1 MRIASRNSALSRP
14 APVGSG
20 FCCVSSFM
28 NLSTAPLVSR
38 GFPRPPLRVAI
49 ILPLMLLGVLLSG
62 CALLQREGAESSSIF
77 RSFYGSSGSSRT
89 NAGAAL
95 QIEVMREADEYV
107 AAVSQATDEFREQ
120 VNTREARNM
129 ALHWKLME
137 ATAAYVN
144 ASGENPL
151 LNAVDMVVL
160 STLARDVIET
170 YWVGKRFG
178 APARPLL
185 EVHQRLET
193 NCWALAS
200 TILTPSQQEELRGL
214 LKEYR
219 DKNSDARYVG
229 AGRLPELAAT
239 MGRAIPTSQSTK
251 PGNIFSLLYLN
262 PLAGL
267 DPATV
272 AIEQTRN
279 LAQRAM
285 YYAQR
290 APMLL
295 GWQVELTTYQLADQP
310 ETQQLLTDVTDV
322 ADASQAFAKTA
333 VDFPKLVNDQREAA
347 INQLLAGVARESS
360 NLVANLNAQES
371 QLRTL
376 LPEFRQTFTAGG
388 NMAGSV
394 ENAVKSLDAFIRY
407 VAPPD
412 DPQKPATP
420 SDSPPFNVLDYGV
433 AAEKIGVT
441 AQELNTLLTSLNQSL
456 PQVSHVGAE
465 LQGNARSVVDHAFR
479 RALVLVLLAGA
490 IAFGVVWF
498 HHRLRRADPGPR

>member
-1 MRIASRNSALSRP
+1 
-14 APVGSG
+14 
-20 FCCVSSFM
+20 M

-38 GFPRPPLRVAI
+38 GSPRALLRVGM

-62 CALLQREGAESSSIF
+62 CALLQREGSESSSIF
-77 RSFYGSSGSSRT
+77 RSFYGSSGASRT

-95 QIEVMREADEYV
+95 QVEVMRVADEYV

-120 VNTREARNM
+120 VTTREAREM
-129 ALHWKLME
+129 AIQWKLMQ

-160 STLARDVIET
+160 ATLSRDVVES

-185 EVHQRLET
+185 EVHKRLEK

-219 DKNSDARYVG
+219 DQNPDARYVG

-239 MGRAIPTSQSTK
+239 MGRAIATPQSTK
-251 PGNIFSLLYLN
+251 AGNIFSLLYLN

-394 ENAVKSLDAFIRY
+394 ESAVKSLDAFIRA
-407 VAPPD
+407 VAPPV
-412 DPQKPATP
+412 DPQKPAPP

-456 PQVSHVGAE
+456 PQVSQVGAE

-498 HHRLRRADPGPR
+498 HHRLRRADPGQR